1 MKIAIGSDHVGFP
14 LKEEIAAYLRTLDV
28 EVIDEGPVTAEVAV
42 DYPDYARKIAMSV
55 SSGVCDRGIAI
66 CGTGVG
72 ISIAV
77 NKYPGIRAVLCDS
90 VHIARQSRIHN
101 DTNVLAMGAL
111 ITEPAQARQYVDA
124 WLKTAFAGGR
134 HLPRLAKLDVAFQQG
149 WQDLSTLDRSK
160 IKLGIALS
168 PRKSVFGP
176 LMYAGDLTAGLRAAA
191 ETGFDAVEI
200 SMRVP
205 GDLQLAPLQKEL
217 LALGLDV
224 CAIATGQSCLHDGLC
239 LAAADDE
246 KRAGAV
252 ARIKGHVDFAA
263 ELGAK
268 VILGGIRGRF
278 TGPDEQRDNLRKSA
292 IAAVAVCAEYAG
304 NKGVHLLLEPVNRYE
319 TNWINS
325 VNDGLQLIE
334 EIGSPALQLLPD
346 TYHMNIE
353 ARDMLASLSAV
364 CTHIGYVHFSDSN
377 RLAPGQGHIN
387 FPAVLKTLIE
397 NGYEGTITSEIL
409 PLPSDLE
416 AMQQAAGYLR
426 ALLHD

>member
-1 MKIAIGSDHVGFP
+1 MKIAIGSDHVGYP
-14 LKEEIAAYLRTLDV
+14 LKTEIADYLRSIDI
-28 EVIDEGPVTAEVAV
+28 EVLDEGPFSAQVAV
-42 DYPDYARKIAMSV
+42 DYPDYARKVAVAV
-55 SSGVCDRGIAI
+55 SSGICERGIVV

-72 ISIAV
+72 VSIAV

-101 DTNVLAMGAL
+101 DANVLAMGAL
-111 ITEPAQARQYVDA
+111 ITEPAQARKYVDV
-124 WLKTAFAGGR
+124 WLTTAFAGGR

-149 WQDLSTLDRSK
+149 WQDLFTLDRSK

-176 LMYAGDLTAGLRAAA
+176 LMYAGDLVTGMRAAA

-200 SMRVP
+200 SLRVP
-205 GDLQLAPLQKEL
+205 GDLSLGALQKDL
-217 LALGLDV
+217 QKFGLFV
-224 CAIATGQSCLHDGLC
+224 SAIATGQSCLHDGYC
-239 LAAADDE
+239 LAAANAE
-246 KRAGAV
+246 NRAGAV
-252 ARIKGHVDFAA
+252 ARIKGHIDFAA
-263 ELGAK
+263 GLDAK
-268 VILGGIRGRF
+268 VIIGGIRGRF
-278 TGPDEQRDNLRKSA
+278 TAADTERDELRKSA
-292 IAAVAVCAEYAG
+292 TSALAECAEYASAQ
-304 NKGVHLLLEPVNRYE
+304 GVNLLLEPVNRYE

-325 VNDGLQLIE
+325 VNDGLKLIE
-334 EIGSPALQLLPD
+334 EIGNPCLQLLPD

-353 ARDMLASLSAV
+353 SRDMLASLSAV
-364 CTHIGYVHFSDSN
+364 SKHIGYMHFSDSN

-409 PLPSDLE
+409 PLPSDKE

-426 ALLHD
+426 TLLKA